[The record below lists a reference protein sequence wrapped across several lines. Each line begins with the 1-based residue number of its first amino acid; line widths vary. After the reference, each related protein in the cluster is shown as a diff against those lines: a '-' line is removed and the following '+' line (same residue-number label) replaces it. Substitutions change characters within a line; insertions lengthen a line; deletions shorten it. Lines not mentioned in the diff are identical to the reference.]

1 MYTKTKQ
8 KQVEDVLLTQ
18 IVVTS
23 EVNNIFKYND
33 KIYSSQSY
41 ESGLDPDM
49 SDFAIAF
56 YEIIY
61 NKKIISNGQIIDMNF
76 AGDTI
81 NTGIHMKGQRKKVKL
96 ENRHC
101 LANFWVIPYVHG
113 RKREKPKRDYW
124 DLYLSYVKE
133 NISAY
138 DKNFEQNHDFK
149 DFKVTQFIPENVNSS
164 TLMHQEISIKNRAK
178 LLAKSDVG
186 DKLWLYFADNSLL

>member
-49 SDFAIAF
+49 SDFVIAF

-81 NTGIHMKGQRKKVKL
+81 NTGIYMKGQRKKVKL

-113 RKREKPKRDYW
+113 RKREKTKRDYW

>member
-1 MYTKTKQ
+1 MT
-8 KQVEDVLLTQ
+8 VSVLLTQ

-81 NTGIHMKGQRKKVKL
+81 NTGIYMKGQRKKVKL

-113 RKREKPKRDYW
+113 RKREKPKEIIGTYIYPM
-124 DLYLSYVKE
+124 LKKIYLLMIKILSRIMILK
-133 NISAY
+133 
-138 DKNFEQNHDFK
+138 
-149 DFKVTQFIPENVNSS
+149 
-164 TLMHQEISIKNRAK
+164 TLK
-178 LLAKSDVG
+178 
-186 DKLWLYFADNSLL
+186 